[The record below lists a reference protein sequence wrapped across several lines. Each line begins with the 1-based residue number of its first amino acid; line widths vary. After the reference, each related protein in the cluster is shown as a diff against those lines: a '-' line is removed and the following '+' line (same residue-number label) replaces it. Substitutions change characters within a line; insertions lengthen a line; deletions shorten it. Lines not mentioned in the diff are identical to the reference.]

1 MSKVSDIKDIG
12 ILAAVAVGG
21 YFAYQFF
28 KKGGAFQNAKAD
40 LGLSSPAAAIDR
52 RLKTDS
58 GSRPFDSSGSYA
70 RPEPGFYDQE
80 RAQDGSTVT
89 YAVSESEA
97 ANLSP
102 FERGLLARGTDISTI
117 KKIADTRADVATALR
132 KYTPVGW
139 AITKLGW

>member
-1 MSKVSDIKDIG
+1 MSKASDIKDIG

-21 YFAYQFF
+21 YFAYNFF
-28 KKGGAFQNAKAD
+28 KKGGTFQTAKTD
-40 LGLSSPAAAIDR
+40 LGLGSPAESIDR

-58 GSRPFDSSGSYA
+58 GSYAFDRSGQYA

-80 RAQDGSTVT
+80 RAADGSTIT
-89 YAVSESEA
+89 YGVSVSDV

-102 FERGLLARGTDISTI
+102 FERGLLSRGTDISTI
-117 KKIADTRADVATALR
+117 KKIADTRADVATAIR